1 MRTDGTHVYPAM
13 TRRGVGTRVVG
24 LFHWEAGNRA
34 PTPPPLVFPLSFTV
48 KLVMAKSLQSSSCDE
63 ESTYSAGRS
72 HLLSI
77 IDFGDFCSPLA
88 IGVLSAECPQ
98 PSAQTCS

>member
-34 PTPPPLVFPLSFTV
+34 PTPRHPWFF
-48 KLVMAKSLQSSSCDE
+48 
-63 ESTYSAGRS
+63 
-72 HLLSI
+72 LLA
-77 IDFGDFCSPLA
+77 L
-88 IGVLSAECPQ
+88 L
-98 PSAQTCS
+98 